1 MYTEFG
7 LELNNPDLNIYY
19 IFCEKNFN
27 TSEKG
32 LLMGNRSTF
41 SQLGND
47 YIFRRH

>member
-19 IFCEKNFN
+19 IFCEKKFN

-32 LLMGNRSTF
+32 LLMDF
-41 SQLGND
+41 KLKVEVQLL
-47 YIFRRH
+47 